1 MVGKNKRTFSESSI
15 LIIDGQGE
23 NVSTTFAIGSGKSI
37 KILWSLP
44 VEYSLGYFYEA
55 VSDFIGFRLNEAGKT
70 MGLAPYGNSVKYN
83 LPQIKITNNG
93 FDIDLEIEKNNSS
106 FDQQQAI
113 ISAWQ
118 NSFKKILG
126 CSKNRIDFVFR
137 NIYGDIT
144 KSISLN
150 QEYKNFAASAQFTL
164 ESILQ
169 HCVKVLIK
177 KTSIRNL
184 CLAGGVALNCSANT
198 KIKNI
203 NGIDKLFIPPFAND
217 AGVSVGAALYV
228 GGKREKKQ
236 FESAFV
242 GPTFT
247 NKEIELILKKLKIN
261 YQKFKNIEEVTAR
274 LIHRGKIV
282 SWFQGQME
290 VGPRALGNRSILAN
304 PTLLDMHKKVNEAKN
319 RELWRPLA
327 PSILDEKGESYMNG
341 YFYSPFMLHTFQVKD
356 SVKRKVPAIV
366 HIDGSTR
373 PQSVRKNINP
383 GFYKLIKF
391 YEKLSGIPLI
401 LNPSFNGAKEPI
413 VCTPLDAI
421 SSFYTNSTDYL
432 VLSNYLIKK

>member
-1 MVGKNKRTFSESSI
+1 
-15 LIIDGQGE
+15 
-23 NVSTTFAIGSGKSI
+23 
-37 KILWSLP
+37 
-44 VEYSLGYFYEA
+44 
-55 VSDFIGFRLNEAGKT
+55 
-70 MGLAPYGNSVKYN
+70 
-83 LPQIKITNNG
+83 
-93 FDIDLEIEKNNSS
+93 
-106 FDQQQAI
+106 
-113 ISAWQ
+113 
-118 NSFKKILG
+118 
-126 CSKNRIDFVFR
+126 
-137 NIYGDIT
+137 
-144 KSISLN
+144 
-150 QEYKNFAASAQFTL
+150 
-164 ESILQ
+164 
-169 HCVKVLIK
+169 
-177 KTSIRNL
+177 
-184 CLAGGVALNCSANT
+184 
-198 KIKNI
+198 
-203 NGIDKLFIPPFAND
+203 
-217 AGVSVGAALYV
+217 
-228 GGKREKKQ
+228 
-236 FESAFV
+236 
-242 GPTFT
+242 
-247 NKEIELILKKLKIN
+247 
-261 YQKFKNIEEVTAR
+261 
-274 LIHRGKIV
+274 

-401 LNPSFNGAKEPI
+401 LNTSFNGAKEPI